1 MLARRERE
9 KWRFFHTFGPLL
21 FIWYLLANV
30 ENEENKRMQKKIP
43 SKIYTSFFKS
53 TNGGRGSALKRELI
67 PIKTDNKG
75 KGEVLF
81 CKLRPG
87 TAVLGDDKSPEMH
100 APSLQPHEIHRDYVN
115 VQPSDCRLWLQML

>member
-1 MLARRERE
+1 
-9 KWRFFHTFGPLL
+9 
-21 FIWYLLANV
+21 
-30 ENEENKRMQKKIP
+30 MQKKIP

-100 APSLQPHEIHRDYVN
+100 ATSLQPHEIHRDYVN